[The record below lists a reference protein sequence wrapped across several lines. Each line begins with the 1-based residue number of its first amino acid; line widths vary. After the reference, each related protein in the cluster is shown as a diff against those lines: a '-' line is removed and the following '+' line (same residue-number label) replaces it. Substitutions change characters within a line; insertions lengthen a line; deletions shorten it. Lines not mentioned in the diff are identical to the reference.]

1 MSLAVQP
8 TQRESARQRRF
19 VSEVSH
25 SLSQPLTALHCSL
38 ELSLACDQ
46 TVEEF
51 RASVA
56 AAMQN
61 AERLRQRLLLCREL
75 SEADDPGDILQP
87 VPLHRVLQQL
97 REELLPLAESAGCE
111 LELTCTPLHVRG
123 SETRLTRGLFYLLEF
138 LLRIVQENSDL
149 RVRAQQV
156 NEEEVEITI
165 SVGGLQPEILAGEEL
180 RSRCEIEIAQRTFR
194 AVGGDLAVSAAAF
207 MPSVWIVRL
216 PLAD

>member
-1 MSLAVQP
+1 MSLAVQSRE
-8 TQRESARQRRF
+8 QESARQRRF
-19 VSEVSH
+19 VSEVFH

-38 ELSLACDQ
+38 ELSLAGDQ

-51 RASVA
+51 RASVG

-61 AERLRQRLLLCREL
+61 AERLRHRLLLCREL
-75 SEADDPGDILQP
+75 SEADDPGDILLP

-111 LELTCTPLHVRG
+111 LELTCAPMQVRG

-138 LLRIVQENSDL
+138 LLRIVQENTSL

-156 NEEEVEITI
+156 NDEEVEITI
-165 SVGGLQPEILAGEEL
+165 AVGGLQPEALAGEEL
-180 RSRCEIEIAQRTFR
+180 HSHCEIEIAQRTFR
-194 AVGGDLAVSAAAF
+194 AVGGDLAVGIATAT
-207 MPSVWIVRL
+207 PSVWIVRL
-216 PLAD
+216 PLAG